1 MSNEIFVDGI
11 CEIADEILEEYFSRF
26 ASDIKH
32 FQSHRHRPTNSC
44 CFALILFESSI
55 TVDRILHERPHQI
68 NRYCLFV
75 KRLLPSNLCSFIE
88 RLLPVSSLFV
98 QNKIR
103 KEFDEDQLRQFFD
116 RFGRILRFEH
126 DFIHDRLFI
135 EFDDYDSVDQIF
147 LHRDLLP
154 NHIDIHKNIL
164 PRIQSTI
171 EYHGRC
177 RRQDPP
183 SIDNEKKNKD
193 HRKKRYQSDEQYE
206 DLLQKTIE
214 DLIQCKAQLKNVEND
229 CEILRLGKIIK
240 EYILIC
246 FSWGKN
252 RKSNDEE

>member
-11 CEIADEILEEYFSRF
+11 CEIDDEMIEKYFSQF
-26 ASDIKH
+26 ASDVKH

-44 CFALILFESSI
+44 CFALILFESST
-55 TVDRILHERPHQI
+55 TVDRILRERPHQI
-68 NRYCLFV
+68 NDYSLFV
-75 KRLLPSNLCSFIE
+75 KRLLPPSICSFIE

-103 KEFDEDQLRQFFD
+103 TEFDEDKLRKFFSH
-116 RFGRILRFEH
+116 FGRILRFDH

-147 LHRDLLP
+147 LNKDRLP

-164 PRIQSTI
+164 PRVQSTI

-177 RRQDPP
+177 RRQGQ
-183 SIDNEKKNKD
+183 SIENEEIKKKT
-193 HRKKRYQSDEQYE
+193 HRKKRYHSDDQYE

-214 DLIQCKAQLKNVEND
+214 DLIHCKAQLSHVEND
-229 CEILRLGKIIK
+229 CAILRMGKM
-240 EYILIC
+240 
-246 FSWGKN
+246 KN
-252 RKSNDEE
+252 GRISEEDFCL